1 MDFCVFMK
9 KMNFA
14 KILLTGMALVA
25 LGFSAPVF
33 AEEAGSE
40 WDGLIADPVVEKKE
54 EPTPVPAAEEK
65 KAETPAKKTT
75 TKKVV
80 KKKAASNPTPTD
92 LENSAEDPDISEF
105 NVDTIEI
112 SEDDDIFAETATES
126 VEVPETA
133 KPADNSAKIRIMAA
147 VCSGIVAFGGLFI
160 YLGYRLLRY
169 YQVERFFK

>member
-54 EPTPVPAAEEK
+54 EPTPAPAAEEK
-65 KAETPAKKTT
+65 KTETPAKKTT

-80 KKKAASNPTPTD
+80 KKKVASNPTPTD

-105 NVDTIEI
+105 DVDTIEI

-169 YQVERFFK
+169 YQIERFFK